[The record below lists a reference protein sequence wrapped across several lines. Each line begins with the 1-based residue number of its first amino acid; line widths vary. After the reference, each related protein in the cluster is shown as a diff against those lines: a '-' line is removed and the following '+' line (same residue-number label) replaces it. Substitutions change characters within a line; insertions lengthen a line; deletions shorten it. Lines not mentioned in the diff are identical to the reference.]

1 MPVYEQIIF
10 TIPKLP
16 SSGLAGLFRG
26 YGKEV
31 LTNGGNFRG
40 LMNHGIR
47 PLPELARR

>member
-10 TIPKLP
+10 TVPKLT
-16 SSGLAGLFRG
+16 SDILANLFRG
-26 YGKEV
+26 YGKAV
-31 LTNGGNFRG
+31 LLNGGNFRG